1 MSGRTVIGLP
11 VVETERYLSRT
22 ELAASLNLHVNTL
35 DRLRKEPGFPE
46 ERWGLSTPRFL
57 RSRVLAW
64 LREREARSRGKVA
77 A

>member
-1 MSGRTVIGLP
+1 MSEQADIFGLP
-11 VVETERYLSRT
+11 APAQERYMGRC
-22 ELAASLNLHVNTL
+22 ELADSLGLHVNTL

-46 ERWGLSTPRFL
+46 ETWGLSTPRFQ

-64 LREREARSRGKVA
+64 LRQREARKMA